1 MVAAMARFPKPIARR
16 LGARPWL
23 AALVAI
29 FWIAQLHGIQ
39 HGISHLG
46 AAPGMGDRT
55 APHTLVCTDCV
66 ASAEAGAAPLVADIA
81 LIFAASAAG
90 HEALP
95 TLPILGRL
103 FTAAY
108 RARAPPVTSI

>member
-1 MVAAMARFPKPIARR
+1 MERFPRPLARR

-23 AALVAI
+23 AALLAV

-39 HGISHLG
+39 HGIGHLG

-66 ASAEAGAAPLVADIA
+66 ASAEAGAAPLSADIA
-81 LIFAASAAG
+81 PIFSASAEG
-90 HEALP
+90 HEAESALP
-95 TLPILGRL
+95 TPSRL

>member
-1 MVAAMARFPKPIARR
+1 MKIFPRPLARR
-16 LGARPWL
+16 PGARPWL
-23 AALVAI
+23 AALLAI

-46 AAPGMGDRT
+46 AVPGMGDRT

-66 ASAEAGAAPLVADIA
+66 ASAEAGAAPLLADIA
-81 LIFAASAAG
+81 PIFAASAAG

-95 TLPILGRL
+95 TLPTRGRL